1 MNVVYVFVVNANVKW
16 ATGRSLQVAA
26 ANKGCP
32 KIARCMV
39 IVMLANVFATLTT
52 RATTAR
58 VMFRPKCPKGELTLT
73 MLYAAI
79 VDCAR
84 LVVNASAIQVITEMI
99 VAKRISALKIALEG
113 IVFQ

>member
-16 ATGRSLQVAA
+16 ATVEKPAKLLLQTKAA
-26 ANKGCP
+26 Q

-58 VMFRPKCPKGELTLT
+58 VMFRLNAQKETLTLT

-79 VDCAR
+79 ADYAR
-84 LVVNASAIQVITEMI
+84 LVVNVSVTQVISEMI
-99 VAKRISALKIALEG
+99 AAKRISVPKIAT
-113 IVFQ
+113 

>member
-1 MNVVYVFVVNANVKW
+1 MNVVYAFVVNANAKW
-16 ATGRSLQVAA
+16 ATAEKPAKLLLQTKAA
-26 ANKGCP
+26 Q

-58 VMFRPKCPKGELTLT
+58 VMFRLNAQKETLTLT

-79 VDCAR
+79 ADYAR
-84 LVVNASAIQVITEMI
+84 LVVNVSVTQVISEMI
-99 VAKRISALKIALEG
+99 AAKRISVPKIAT
-113 IVFQ
+113 